1 MPVRLL
7 HSSDLHLGRSGFGGA
22 PPDKAALLTEA
33 RLDALDRLAAAART
47 AGAARVLIAGDVF
60 DGTQLSDHT
69 LDRALARMAAASDL
83 VWHLLPGNH
92 DPHRPGG
99 LWERLG
105 RKGRPPNLRAH
116 LAAEPAPLDPTPGEP
131 PAVLLPAP
139 LGHRRVPGDPT
150 AWMDAA
156 ATQEGALRIGL
167 AHGAVAG
174 FGAEEG
180 AEVNPI
186 APDRAARA
194 GLAYLA
200 LGDWHRTIRVGSAT
214 WYSGTPEPDRFRI
227 DPDGDGTRCGGGV
240 ALAVEIDGPGA
251 VRVERVPTGRF
262 AWHLAEPVL
271 AEAAEI
277 DALADRFL
285 TMPDAADIVLRL
297 APRGALTLA
306 GRERFRDRIEE
317 GLAAQLRWLDLDLS
331 DLEVRPEDEELAA
344 IDLEGAVRIAADRLA
359 ALARDPASPQ
369 AATARRALVELW
381 LMRGHARG

>member
-1 MPVRLL
+1 MPLRLL
-7 HSSDLHLGRSGFGGA
+7 HSSDLQIGRGFAFA
-22 PPDKAALLTEA
+22 PSETAAVLAAE
-33 RLDALDRLAAAART
+33 RFDVLDRLAQAARA
-47 AGAARVLIAGDVF
+47 AGAPRVLVAGDVF

-69 LDRALARMAAASDL
+69 LDRALARMAAAADL
-83 VWHLLPGNH
+83 IWHLLPGNH

-105 RKGRPPNLRAH
+105 RKGWPPNVRAH
-116 LAAEPAPLDPTPGEP
+116 LAPEPVPLDPAPGEP

-139 LGHRRVPGDPT
+139 LGHRRLPGDPT
-150 AWMDAA
+150 AWMDHA
-156 ATQEGALRIGL
+156 ATPEGALRIGL

-174 FGAEEG
+174 FGAEDG

-200 LGDWHRTIRVGSAT
+200 LGDWHRTIRVGPVT

-227 DPDGDGTRCGGGV
+227 DPDGDGTCCGGGV
-240 ALAVEIDGPGA
+240 ALAVTIDGPDA
-251 VRVERVPTGRF
+251 VRVERVATGRF
-262 AWHLAEPVL
+262 VWHLAEPVL

-285 TMPDAADIVLRL
+285 AMPDAADIVLRL

-306 GRERFRDRIEE
+306 ARERFRDRIEE
-317 GLAAQLRWLDLDLS
+317 TLAARIRWLDLDLS
-331 DLEVRPEDEELAA
+331 HLEVRPEDEELAA

-359 ALARDPASPQ
+359 ALACDPASPQ

-381 LMRGHARG
+381 LMRGCARG

>member
-1 MPVRLL
+1 
-7 HSSDLHLGRSGFGGA
+7 
-22 PPDKAALLTEA
+22 
-33 RLDALDRLAAAART
+33 
-47 AGAARVLIAGDVF
+47 
-60 DGTQLSDHT
+60 
-69 LDRALARMAAASDL
+69 
-83 VWHLLPGNH
+83 
-92 DPHRPGG
+92 

-105 RKGRPPNLRAH
+105 RKGWPPNVRAH
-116 LAAEPAPLDPTPGEP
+116 LDAEAVPLDPAPGER
-131 PAVLLPAP
+131 PAVLLPSP

-150 AWMDAA
+150 AWMDQA
-156 ATQEGALRIGL
+156 ATPDGALRIGL

-186 APDRAARA
+186 APDRADRA

-200 LGDWHRTIRVGSAT
+200 LGDWHRTIRVGPAT
-214 WYSGTPEPDRFRI
+214 WYSGTPEPERFRI
-227 DPDGDGTRCGGGV
+227 DPDGDGTRCGGGF
-240 ALAVEIDGPGA
+240 ALAVTIDGPGA

-262 AWHLAEPVL
+262 IWHLAEPVL

-285 TMPDAADIVLRL
+285 AMPDAADIVLRL

-317 GLAAQLRWLDLDLS
+317 TLAARLRWLDLDLAG
-331 DLEVRPEDEELAA
+331 LEVRPEDAELAA
-344 IDLEGAVRIAADRLA
+344 IDLEGAVRSAADRLA

-369 AATARRALVELW
+369 AEAARRALVELW
-381 LMRGHARG
+381 LMRSLARG

>member
-1 MPVRLL
+1 MPLRFL
-7 HSSDLHLGRSGFGGA
+7 HSSDLQIGRSFAFA
-22 PPDKAALLTEA
+22 PAETAAVLAAE
-33 RLDALDRLAAAART
+33 RFDALDRLAQAARAT
-47 AGAARVLIAGDVF
+47 GAPRILVAGDVF
-60 DGTQLSDHT
+60 DGTQLADHT
-69 LDRALARMAAASDL
+69 LDRALARMAAAADI

-105 RKGRPPNLRAH
+105 RKGWPPNVHAH
-116 LAAEPAPLDPTPGEP
+116 LGPEPVALDPAPGEP

-150 AWMDAA
+150 AWMDQAA
-156 ATQEGALRIGL
+156 APEGALRIGL
-167 AHGAVAG
+167 AHGPVAG

-200 LGDWHRTIRVGSAT
+200 LGDWHRTIRVAAAT
-214 WYSGTPEPDRFRI
+214 WYSGTPEPERFRI

-240 ALAVEIDGPGA
+240 ALAVTIDGPGA
-251 VRVERVPTGRF
+251 VHVERVPTGRF
-262 AWHLAEPVL
+262 VWHLAEPVL
-271 AEAAEI
+271 AETAEI

-285 TMPDAADIVLRL
+285 DMPDAGDVVLRL

-317 GLAAQLRWLDLDLS
+317 TLAARLRWLDLDAS
-331 DLEVRPEDEELAA
+331 GIEVRPEDGELAA

-369 AATARRALVELW
+369 AEAARRALVELW
-381 LMRGHARG
+381 LMRDLAG

>member
-1 MPVRLL
+1 MPVRFL
-7 HSSDLHLGRSGFGGA
+7 HSSDLQIGRSFAFA
-22 PPDKAALLTEA
+22 PAETAAVLAAE
-33 RLDALDRLAAAART
+33 RFDVLDRLSQAARA
-47 AGAARVLIAGDVF
+47 AGAPRLLIAGDVF

-69 LDRALARMAAASDL
+69 LDRALARMAAAADL

-105 RKGRPPNLRAH
+105 RKGWPANVRAH
-116 LAAEPAPLDPTPGEP
+116 LIAEPVPLDAAPGEP

-150 AWMDAA
+150 GWMDAA
-156 ATQEGALRIGL
+156 GTPEGALRIGL

-180 AEVNPI
+180 TEVNPI
-186 APDRAARA
+186 APDRAAHA

-200 LGDWHRTIRVGSAT
+200 LGDWHRMIRVGPAT

-227 DPDGDGTRCGGGV
+227 DPEADGTRCGGGV
-240 ALAVEIDGPGA
+240 ALAVAIDGPGA
-251 VRVERVPTGRF
+251 ARVERVRTGRF
-262 AWHLAEPVL
+262 VWHLAEPML

-285 TMPDAADIVLRL
+285 AMPEAGDIVLRL
-297 APRGALTLA
+297 VPRGALTLA

-317 GLAAQLRWLDLDLS
+317 GLAARLRWLDLDLAG
-331 DLEVRPEDEELAA
+331 LEVRPEDAELAA

-359 ALARDPASPQ
+359 AIARDPASPQ
-369 AATARRALVELW
+369 AETARRALVELW
-381 LMRGHARG
+381 LMRELAR

>member
-1 MPVRLL
+1 MPLRFL
-7 HSSDLHLGRSGFGGA
+7 HSSDLQIGRGFAFA
-22 PPDKAALLTEA
+22 PPDKAALLAEA
-33 RLDALDRLAAAART
+33 RLDVLDRLAEAARA
-47 AGAARVLIAGDVF
+47 AGAPRVLLAGDVF

-69 LDRALARMAAASDL
+69 LDRALARIAAAADL
-83 VWHLLPGNH
+83 IWHLLPGNH

-105 RKGRPPNLRAH
+105 RKGWPPNLRAH
-116 LAAEPAPLDPTPGEP
+116 LAAEPAPLDPAPGEL

-139 LGHRRVPGDPT
+139 LAHRRLPGDPT

-156 ATQEGALRIGL
+156 ATPEGALRIGL

-240 ALAVEIDGPGA
+240 ALAVEIGGTTA
-251 VRVERVPTGRF
+251 RVEPVRTGRF
-262 AWHLAEPVL
+262 VWHLAEPVL

-285 TMPDAADIVLRL
+285 AMPGAADIVLRL

-306 GRERFRDRIEE
+306 GREHFRDRVEE
-317 GLAAQLRWLDLDLS
+317 TLAARLRWLDLDLS
-331 DLEVRPEDEELAA
+331 ALEVRPEDAELAA
-344 IDLEGAVRIAADRLA
+344 IDLEGAVRLAADRLA

-369 AATARRALVELW
+369 AGAARRALVELW
-381 LMRGHARG
+381 LMRELAR

>member
-1 MPVRLL
+1 MAVRFL
-7 HSSDLHLGRSGFGGA
+7 HSSDLQIGRSFALA
-22 PPDKAALLTEA
+22 PPDRAALLAEA
-33 RLDALDRLAAAART
+33 RIEAIDRLAAAARK
-47 AGAARVLIAGDVF
+47 AGAPRILVAGDLF
-60 DGTQLSDHT
+60 DGTQLADLT
-69 LDRALARMAAASDL
+69 LDRALARMAAAPDL

-105 RKGRPPNLRAH
+105 RKGWPTNVHAH
-116 LAAEPAPLDPTPGEP
+116 LAAEPVPLGPAPGAP

-139 LGHRRVPGDPT
+139 LGHRRAPGDPT
-150 AWMDAA
+150 AWMDQA
-156 ATQEGALRIGL
+156 ATPEGALRIGL

-200 LGDWHRTIRVGSAT
+200 LGDWHRMIRVAPAT

-227 DPDGDGTRCGGGV
+227 DPDGDGTRCGGGF
-240 ALAVEIDGPGA
+240 ALAVTIDGPRS
-251 VRVERVPTGRF
+251 VSIERLPTGRF
-262 AWHLAEPVL
+262 TWHLAEPVL
-271 AEAAEI
+271 AEIAEI

-285 TMPDAADIVLRL
+285 GMPDAGDIVLRL

-317 GLAAQLRWLDLDLS
+317 QLAARLRWLDLDLAG
-331 DLEVRPEDEELAA
+331 LEVRPEDAELAA
-344 IDLEGAVRIAADRLA
+344 IDLEGVVRIAADRLA
-359 ALARDPASPQ
+359 ERARDPTSPQ
-369 AATARRALVELW
+369 AEAARRALVELW
-381 LMRGHARG
+381 LMRDLAG

>member
-1 MPVRLL
+1 MTLRFV
-7 HSSDLHLGRSGFGGA
+7 HSSDLQIGRGFAFA
-22 PPDKAALLTEA
+22 PPETAAVLAAE
-33 RLDALDRLAAAART
+33 RFDVLDRLAQAARA
-47 AGAARVLIAGDVF
+47 AGAPRLLIAGDVF
-60 DGTQLSDHT
+60 DGTQLSDDT
-69 LDRALARMAAASDL
+69 LDRALARMAATADL

-105 RKGRPPNLRAH
+105 RKGWPPNLRAH
-116 LAAEPAPLDPTPGEP
+116 LAPEPVPLDPAPGEP

-139 LGHRRVPGDPT
+139 LAYRRMPGDPT
-150 AWMDAA
+150 VWMDQ
-156 ATQEGALRIGL
+156 ATTPEGALRIGL

-174 FGAEEG
+174 FGAEEE

-200 LGDWHRTIRVGSAT
+200 LGDWHRTIRVGQAT

-227 DPDGDGTRCGGGV
+227 DPDGEGTRCGGGV
-240 ALAVEIDGPGA
+240 ALAVAIDGPT

-262 AWHLAEPVL
+262 VWHLAEPVL
-271 AEAAEI
+271 AETAEI

-285 TMPDAADIVLRL
+285 AMPDAADIVLRL

-317 GLAAQLRWLDLDLS
+317 ALAARLRWLDLDLS
-331 DLEVRPEDEELAA
+331 AFEVRPEDAELAA

-359 ALARDPASPQ
+359 ARARDPADPA

-381 LMRGHARG
+381 LMRELAR

>member
-22 PPDKAALLTEA
+22 PPEKAALLAEA
-33 RLDALDRLAAAART
+33 RLDALDRLAAAARA
-47 AGAARVLIAGDVF
+47 AGAPRVLVAGDVF

-69 LDRALARMAAASDL
+69 LDRALARMAAAGDL

-105 RKGRPPNLRAH
+105 RKGWPPNVRAH
-116 LAAEPAPLDPTPGEP
+116 LAAERVPLDPAPGEP
-131 PAVLLPAP
+131 PAVLLPSP
-139 LGHRRVPGDPT
+139 LGHRRAPGDPT
-150 AWMDAA
+150 GWMDQAE
-156 ATQEGALRIGL
+156 TPEGVLRIGL
-167 AHGAVAG
+167 AHGSVAG

-194 GLAYLA
+194 RLAYLA
-200 LGDWHRTIRVGSAT
+200 LGDWHRPLRVGPAT
-214 WYSGTPEPDRFRI
+214 WYSGTPEPDRFRV
-227 DPDGDGTRCGGGV
+227 DPDGDGTRCVGGV

-251 VRVERVPTGRF
+251 VRVQTVSTGRF
-262 AWHLAEPVL
+262 VWHLAEPVL
-271 AEAAEI
+271 AEAEEI

-285 TMPDAADIVLRL
+285 ALPDAADIVLRL

-317 GLAAQLRWLDLDLS
+317 TLAARLRWLDLDPAA
-331 DLEVRPEDEELAA
+331 LEVRPEEAELAA

-359 ALARDPASPQ
+359 VRARDAADPA
-369 AATARRALVELW
+369 AATAWRALVELW
-381 LMRGHARG
+381 LMRDLAAG

>member
-1 MPVRLL
+1 MPLRFL
-7 HSSDLHLGRSGFGGA
+7 HGSDLQIGRSFAFA
-22 PPDKAALLTEA
+22 PSETAAVLAAE
-33 RLDALDRLAAAART
+33 RFDVLDRLSQAARA
-47 AGAARVLIAGDVF
+47 AGAPRLLIAGDVF

-69 LDRALARMAAASDL
+69 LDRALARMAAAADL

-105 RKGRPPNLRAH
+105 RKGWPANVRAH
-116 LAAEPAPLDPTPGEP
+116 LIAEPLPLDAAPGEP

-150 AWMDAA
+150 GWMDAA
-156 ATQEGALRIGL
+156 ETPEGALRIGL

-200 LGDWHRTIRVGSAT
+200 LGDWHRTIRVGPAT

-240 ALAVEIDGPGA
+240 ALAVAIDGPGA
-251 VRVERVPTGRF
+251 ARVEPVRTGRF
-262 AWHLAEPVL
+262 VWHLAEPVL
-271 AEAAEI
+271 TETAEI

-285 TMPDAADIVLRL
+285 AMPEAADIVLRL

-306 GRERFRDRIEE
+306 GRERFRERIEE
-317 GLAAQLRWLDLDLS
+317 ALAARLRWLDLDAS
-331 DLEVRPEDEELAA
+331 GIEVRPEDAELAA

-381 LMRGHARG
+381 LMRELAR

>member
-1 MPVRLL
+1 MTLRFV
-7 HSSDLHLGRSGFGGA
+7 HSSDLQLGRGFAFA
-22 PPDKAALLTEA
+22 PLNEAAVLAGERFDVLH
-33 RLDALDRLAAAART
+33 RL
-47 AGAARVLIAGDVF
+47 AGAARAAGAPRLLVAGDVF
-60 DGTQLSDHT
+60 DGTQLSDQT
-69 LDRALARMAAASDL
+69 LDKALAHMAASDL

-105 RKGRPPNLRAH
+105 RKGWPANVRAH
-116 LAAEPAPLDPTPGEP
+116 LGPEPMPLDRAPGEP
-131 PAVLLPAP
+131 QAVLLPAP
-139 LGHRRVPGDPT
+139 LGHRRMPGDPT
-150 AWMDAA
+150 AWMDQA
-156 ATQEGALRIGL
+156 ATPEGALRIGL

-200 LGDWHRTIRVGSAT
+200 LGDWHRVIRVGPTT

-227 DPDGDGTRCGGGV
+227 DPEGDGTRCGGGF
-240 ALAVEIDGPGA
+240 ALAVTVEGAGA
-251 VRVERVPTGRF
+251 VHVERVATGRF
-262 AWHLAEPVL
+262 VWHLAAPVL
-271 AEAAEI
+271 TETAEI

-285 TMPDAADIVLRL
+285 AMPGTADIVLRL
-297 APRGALTLA
+297 APRGAVTLA

-317 GLAAQLRWLDLDLS
+317 RLAARLRWLDLDPS
-331 DLEVRPEDEELAA
+331 ALEVRPEDAELAA

-359 ALARDPASPQ
+359 ARARDPADLD

-381 LMRGHARG
+381 LLRGHAKG

>member
-7 HSSDLHLGRSGFGGA
+7 HSSDLQLGRGFAFAPPETAAVLAAERFDVLARLAQAARAAGA
-22 PPDKAALLTEA
+22 P
-33 RLDALDRLAAAART
+33 RL
-47 AGAARVLIAGDVF
+47 LIAGDVF
-60 DGTQLSDHT
+60 DSTQLSDHT
-69 LDRALARMAAASDL
+69 LDRVLARMAAAADL

-92 DPHRPGG
+92 DPHQPGG

-105 RKGRPPNLRAH
+105 RKGWPPNVRAH
-116 LAAEPAPLDPTPGEP
+116 LDAEAVPLDPAPGEP
-131 PAVLLPAP
+131 QAVLLPAP

-150 AWMDAA
+150 SWMDQA
-156 ATQEGALRIGL
+156 ATPEGALRIGL

-200 LGDWHRTIRVGSAT
+200 LGDWHRTIRVGAET
-214 WYSGTPEPDRFRI
+214 WYCGTPEPERFRI
-227 DPDGDGTRCGGGV
+227 DPDGDGTRCGGGF
-240 ALAVEIDGPGA
+240 ALAVAIDGPGA

-262 AWHLAEPVL
+262 IWHLAEPVL
-271 AEAAEI
+271 AETAEI

-317 GLAAQLRWLDLDLS
+317 TLAARLRWLDLDAS
-331 DLEVRPEDEELAA
+331 GIEVRPEDAELAA
-344 IDLEGAVRIAADRLA
+344 IDLEGAVRSAADRLA

-369 AATARRALVELW
+369 AATAWRALVELW
-381 LMRGHARG
+381 LMRELAR

>member
-1 MPVRLL
+1 MPLRFV
-7 HSSDLHLGRSGFGGA
+7 HSSDLQIGRSFAFA
-22 PPDKAALLTEA
+22 PSETAAVLAAE
-33 RLDALDRLAAAART
+33 RFDVLDRLAQAARA
-47 AGAARVLIAGDVF
+47 AGAPRILVAGDVF
-60 DGTQLSDHT
+60 DSTQLSDHT
-69 LDRALARMAAASDL
+69 LDRALSRMATAADR

-99 LWERLG
+99 LWERLS
-105 RKGRPPNLRAH
+105 RKGWPANVRAH
-116 LAAEPAPLDPTPGEP
+116 LAPEPVPLDPVPGEP
-131 PAVLLPAP
+131 HAVLLPAP
-139 LGHRRVPGDPT
+139 LSHRRTPGDPT
-150 AWMDAA
+150 AWMDQ
-156 ATQEGALRIGL
+156 ATTPEGALRIGL

-200 LGDWHRTIRVGSAT
+200 LGDWHRTLRVGPAT

-227 DPDGDGTRCGGGV
+227 APDGEGTRCGGGI
-240 ALAVEIDGPGA
+240 ALAVAIDGPT
-251 VRVERVPTGRF
+251 VRVERMPTGRF
-262 AWHLAEPVL
+262 VWHLVERVL
-271 AEAAEI
+271 AETAEI

-285 TMPDAADIVLRL
+285 AMPDAADIVLRL

-317 GLAAQLRWLDLDLS
+317 ALAARLRWLDLDLS
-331 DLEVRPEDEELAA
+331 ALDVRPEDAELAA

-359 ALARDPASPQ
+359 AVARDPASPQ
-369 AATARRALVELW
+369 AGAARRALVELW
-381 LMRGHARG
+381 LLRELAR